1 MALPEHLELL
11 LTDEPVLDVY
21 AYGPWRV
28 PDGLFEE
35 IAARIDDLLADP
47 RCADLTTDDHKLL
60 TLPAS
65 LVAADLY
72 QIIGFLPG
80 VSAIRAGSQC
90 QLTDRLLRRHLSDPA
105 PLTTSNTWWGTS
117 TNLWRPP
124 LDWLI
129 EVPDRELAIRLA
141 RDCLA
146 VLEGIEPL
154 EGRRRAL
161 LRLYDAPPDCDV
173 NLSKSG
179 LRARWAAHADDQILA
194 ELPELAG
201 PVGYLEWVWS
211 GFRAATDHLSGVVPN
226 SRLVGTHLS
235 RLLLQCG
242 LDRVPVELSVV
253 LGEDLYKEVSARFR
267 RERSGFRASAWQEET
282 RLWLAEALVEGA
294 ADVCRAWLDMATRM
308 VACAQGLPGEPQ
320 RTGARDHTPIDEFQ
334 RDLRRLYGRRRRVV
348 NPLVD
353 RLADDR
359 KDREN
364 RPASRQDGTAS
375 SDVATGLVGQP
386 EVTALLGEVTEE
398 SGTVRVLLSGPEGTG
413 RRLAVEEL
421 ATALRLPREPLW
433 LTHTLFAGR
442 PLYEAAARLHA
453 DVRDSAG
460 ERLLVI
466 DGLDEFADEAGN
478 GRELLGELHRLLTVH
493 PDLHLAALCGE
504 DGAERIRDAD
514 PALLHR
520 FRVAR
525 TRPFTAEEY
534 AELFDREV
542 RRRGM
547 RTYKRARDAAGE
559 LLAATPPTQTLR
571 NARLVPDLA
580 DRAVAAARS
589 RTEPGAELIVKRAD
603 VPRAFGTSATED
615 DPLAELAALTGLETI
630 KREIG
635 LLVAMT
641 RADRLRRERG
651 LPGTAPTRHMV
662 FTGDP
667 GTGKTMVARLLARIY
682 KHLGVLSSGH
692 LVEASRAH
700 LVGEYIGQTAP
711 RTRRLVERA
720 LGGVLFIDEAYT
732 LTQPSFKS
740 DYGLEAIAELVKL
753 MEDHRDDLV
762 VIVAGYEREMADFL
776 TANPGLDS
784 RFARQLHFA
793 GYTDEELCAVFE
805 RLAADEGLVL
815 APGVGDALRAVLRR
829 TARGPS
835 FGNGRFMRNLMD
847 AAVARQAQRVT
858 GLDRPSRTDL
868 VTLRAEDLPPRS
880 VPEAE
885 TYGHYL

>member
-1 MALPEHLELL
+1 MPLPEHLELL

-35 IAARIDDLLADP
+35 ITDRIDGLLADP

-105 PLTTSNTWWGTS
+105 VLTTSNTWWNTS

-146 VLEGIEPL
+146 VLEGIEPI

-161 LRLYDAPPDCDV
+161 LRLFDDPPDCDV

-179 LRARWAAHADDQILA
+179 LRTRWAAHADDDILA
-194 ELPELAG
+194 EVPELAG

-211 GFRAATDHLSGVVPN
+211 GFRAATDHLAGVVRH

-267 RERSGFRASAWQEET
+267 RERSGFRASAWQEEI

-294 ADVCRAWLDMATRM
+294 ADACRAWLDMATRM

-320 RTGARDHTPIDEFQ
+320 RSGARDHTPIDEFQ
-334 RDLRRLYGRRRRVV
+334 RDLHRLYAPRRRVV
-348 NPLVD
+348 NPLVG
-353 RLADDR
+353 RLATGRGD
-359 KDREN
+359 
-364 RPASRQDGTAS
+364 RPAATPESTAS
-375 SDVATGLVGQP
+375 SDVATGIVGQP
-386 EVTALLGEVTEE
+386 ELTALLQEVTEE
-398 SGTVRVLLSGPEGTG
+398 DGAVRVLLAGPEGTG
-413 RRLAVEEL
+413 RRLAVTEL
-421 ATALRLPREPLW
+421 AEALRLPREPLW

-466 DGLDEFADEAGN
+466 DGLDDFAGETGN
-478 GRELLGELHRLLTVH
+478 GPELLGELHRLLTVH

-504 DGAERIRDAD
+504 DGIERIREAD
-514 PALLHR
+514 PALSHR

-525 TRPFTAEEY
+525 THPFTAEEY

-542 RRRGM
+542 RRRGV

-571 NARLVPDLA
+571 NARLAAHLA
-580 DRAVAAARS
+580 DRAVAAARN

-603 VPRAFGTSATED
+603 VPRAFGAAVTED
-615 DPLAELAALTGLETI
+615 DPLAELAALTGLETV

-641 RADRLRRERG
+641 RADRLRREQG

-682 KHLGVLSSGH
+682 KRLGVLSSGH

-700 LVGEYIGQTAP
+700 LVGEYVGQTAP

-762 VIVAGYEREMADFL
+762 VIVAGYQREMADFL

-793 GYTDEELCAVFE
+793 GYTDDELCAVFE

-815 APGVGDALRAVLRR
+815 APDVGDALRATLRR
-829 TARGPS
+829 TERGPS
-835 FGNGRFMRNLMD
+835 FGNGRFMRNLLD
-847 AAVARQAQRVT
+847 GAVARQAQRVT
-858 GLDRPSRTDL
+858 GLDRPTRTDL
-868 VTLRAEDLPPRS
+868 LTLRAEDLPARPARA
-880 VPEAE
+880 AE
-885 TYGHYL
+885 RVGHYL